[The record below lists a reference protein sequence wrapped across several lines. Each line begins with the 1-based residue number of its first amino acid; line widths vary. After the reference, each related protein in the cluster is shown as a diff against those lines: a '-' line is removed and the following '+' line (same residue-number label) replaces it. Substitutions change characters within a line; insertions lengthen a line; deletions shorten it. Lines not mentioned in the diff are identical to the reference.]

1 MSTRPDSARML
12 QELWDR
18 EQIRELKYK
27 NLRHLDLK
35 QWDEMAKTFAPD
47 ATASGSSRIRVTS
60 T

>member
-1 MSTRPDSARML
+1 ML